1 MRLMSGQG
9 IVDVEG
15 GHLLAQVQVRQ
26 NESIDSALRRFK
38 KELEQTG
45 VLREAREHQHYEKP
59 SEKKR
64 KAEAARKRKIA
75 RSNRY

>member
-1 MRLMSGQG
+1 M
-9 IVDVEG
+9 
-15 GHLLAQVQVRQ
+15 AQVQVRQ

-38 KELEQTG
+38 KELEQAG

-59 SEKKR
+59 SDKKR

>member
-1 MRLMSGQG
+1 
-9 IVDVEG
+9 
-15 GHLLAQVQVRQ
+15 LAQVQIRP
-26 NESIDSALRRFK
+26 NESLDSLLRRFK
-38 KELEQTG
+38 KEIEQSG

-59 SEKKR
+59 SDKKR